1 MERTPGGYVPKF
13 PVSEPQPNSL
23 IARLRDA
30 HANVIAVRR
39 EFLGRMGSASGTL
52 TSLAEELSGR
62 LTRETLPAVRAAR
75 QRIAELAGKGSSPEV
90 SAELDELAGKRFW
103 NGNRDPLTSPVE
115 VTDGAIQLTLDWLR
129 RESGA
134 RAF

>member
-23 IARLRDA
+23 TARLRDA

-39 EFLGRMGSASGTL
+39 EFLGRKGSASGSL
-52 TSLAEELSGR
+52 TSLAEELSAR
-62 LTRETLPAVRAAR
+62 LKRECLPAVHVGR
-75 QRIAELAGKGSSPEV
+75 QRIAELAAKPLRPEV
-90 SAELDELAGKRFW
+90 ANELDELAGKIFW
-103 NGNRDPLTSPVE
+103 NGKRDPLTSPVE
-115 VTDGAIQLTLDWLR
+115 VTDGAVQLTLDWLR
-129 RESGA
+129 RESGT

>member
-23 IARLRDA
+23 MARLRDA

-39 EFLGRMGSASGTL
+39 EFLGRKGSASSSL

-62 LTRETLPAVRAAR
+62 LTRQTLPAVRAAR
-75 QRIAELAGKGSSPEV
+75 ERIAELATKAPTREV
-90 SAELDELAGKRFW
+90 TNELDELAGKRFW

-115 VTDGAIQLTLDWLR
+115 VTDAAVELTINWLR
-129 RESGA
+129 KECGGVSA
-134 RAF
+134 